1 MIVSLR
7 LQFISNVRSKVNFS
21 SLFSSFYFSSWNTL
35 GYFILLMSSSL
46 CILMGSLLAN
56 FKIRKLAF
64 RTWLP
69 YDYSTASAFLLAFAY
84 QVVVATV
91 CTFAC
96 VASDTLYSGLL
107 IHISCQFEILEHRL
121 KNIGSDKNYTMKQC
135 VRHHNHIYK
144 SVCQFMMNFDKLS
157 NIYIYILEFCRYGEM
172 VNDAFQ
178 SIMFFQ
184 FCTSLSMIC
193 FNFYRIMQIE
203 MDSRYVGTILYMVCS
218 LMQIFYYCWFSNE
231 VKLKVRYCQAKI
243 ITRCDFFSFFFF
255 ILYRVWN
262 FPI

>member
-1 MIVSLR
+1 
-7 LQFISNVRSKVNFS
+7 
-21 SLFSSFYFSSWNTL
+21 
-35 GYFILLMSSSL
+35 MSSSL

-84 QVVVATV
+84 QIVVATV

-121 KNIGSDKNYTMKQC
+121 KNIGSDKNYSMKQC

-144 SVCQFMMNFDKLS
+144 LVCQFTVNFDKLS
-157 NIYIYILEFCRYGEM
+157 NIYIYTFTHFGTLQIWRDGERCISIDHVLSILHESI
-172 VNDAFQ
+172 NDL
-178 SIMFFQ
+178 FQ
-184 FCTSLSMIC
+184 FLPNNANRNGFEIYRDNPLHGVLVNADILLLLVQQRSQAQGSLLPS
-193 FNFYRIMQIE
+193 E
-203 MDSRYVGTILYMVCS
+203 RYEYDT
-218 LMQIFYYCWFSNE
+218 
-231 VKLKVRYCQAKI
+231 
-243 ITRCDFFSFFFF
+243 
-255 ILYRVWN
+255 
-262 FPI
+262 

>member
-1 MIVSLR
+1 
-7 LQFISNVRSKVNFS
+7 
-21 SLFSSFYFSSWNTL
+21 
-35 GYFILLMSSSL
+35 MSSSL

-84 QVVVATV
+84 QIVVATV

-121 KNIGSDKNYTMKQC
+121 KNIGSDKNYSMKQC

-144 SVCQFMMNFDKLS
+144 LVCQFTVNFDKLS
-157 NIYIYILEFCRYGEM
+157 NIYTFTYFGTLQIWRDGERCISIDHVLSILHES
-172 VNDAFQ
+172 VNDL
-178 SIMFFQ
+178 FQ
-184 FCTSLSMIC
+184 FLPNNANRNGFEIHRDNPLHGVLVNADILLLLVQQRSQAQGSLLPS
-193 FNFYRIMQIE
+193 E
-203 MDSRYVGTILYMVCS
+203 RYEYDT
-218 LMQIFYYCWFSNE
+218 
-231 VKLKVRYCQAKI
+231 
-243 ITRCDFFSFFFF
+243 
-255 ILYRVWN
+255 
-262 FPI
+262 

>member
-144 SVCQFMMNFDKLS
+144 SVCQFMVNFDKLS
-157 NIYIYILEFCRYGEM
+157 NIYIYMY
-172 VNDAFQ
+172 
-178 SIMFFQ
+178 
-184 FCTSLSMIC
+184 T
-193 FNFYRIMQIE
+193 
-203 MDSRYVGTILYMVCS
+203 
-218 LMQIFYYCWFSNE
+218 FSNFADTE
-231 VKLKVRYCQAKI
+231 R
-243 ITRCDFFSFFFF
+243 
-255 ILYRVWN
+255 W
-262 FPI
+262 